1 MGGAKREQII
11 KNKTASLSL
20 VSLIHTHTHTLT
32 SKDKKKKMVSV
43 PNTLM
48 KKNNV
53 MLTSCFSID
62 FIIFVIF
69 FFFFLNKFWFLLF
82 GLKQWLLAYFTFFI
96 LIYILCFLLDFF
108 FLGKI
113 ENVKRSSSLIQGLIR
128 KILILLIFPN

>member
-69 FFFFLNKFWFLLF
+69 FFFFPEQVLVFTVWVEAVIVGLF
-82 GLKQWLLAYFTFFI
+82 YFFYSDLHFVFFVR
-96 LIYILCFLLDFF
+96 FF
-108 FLGKI
+108 FPGKD
-113 ENVKRSSSLIQGLIR
+113 R
-128 KILILLIFPN
+128 KCKKVI